1 MPERLRIAQVIT
13 RLDRGGSSDMVIA
26 LCERLDPERFGV
38 TLVTGPAADPAEQPA
53 ALAGRLGI
61 TAVECPHLAREIRP
75 RADLR
80 ALLDLRS
87 AFEKMRPHVVHAHTS
102 KAGALARL
110 AARLAARPAGVPAVY
125 SPHGHLFYGYYGKVG
140 TALVVLAERVLAS
153 VGRQTIAVLTD
164 ESRAEHLARGIGR
177 FGQFVTIPSGIDLKR
192 FVRDDAARRVMR
204 RELRLA
210 PEDFAAGWVGRFVEV
225 KGPDVFIEACG
236 LIAKDLPNAVFVL
249 AGDGPLRSAVEERAA
264 KLGIGER
271 CRFLGRRKDVPA
283 VLNACDAYVLSS
295 RNEGLGL
302 SVVESLA
309 CGTPVVAADVG
320 GVRDVLEDGHFGLLV
335 PYNAR
340 SKLFDAYA
348 SKNSYL
354 TRETR
359 GLADAVIL
367 LVKDETRRNVLVEA
381 GLERAKD
388 FDVDR
393 MVNAFAD
400 LYEELAFERCGRRD

>member
-1 MPERLRIAQVIT
+1 MLERLRIAQVIT

-26 LCERLDPERFGV
+26 LCERLDRRRFDV
-38 TLVTGPAADPAEQPA
+38 TLVAGPATDPVEEPA

-61 TAVECPHLAREIRP
+61 TAVECPRLAREVRP

-87 AFEKMRPHVVHAHTS
+87 AFEKIRPHVVHAHTS
-102 KAGALARL
+102 KAGALGRL
-110 AARLAARPAGVPAVY
+110 AARLAGVPAVY
-125 SPHGHLFYGYYGKVG
+125 SPHGHLFYGYYGKFG

-153 VGRQTIAVLTD
+153 LAPQRIAVLTD
-164 ESRAEHLARGIGR
+164 TSRAEHLARGIGR

-192 FVRDDAARRVMR
+192 FVRDDAARRAMR
-204 RELRLA
+204 AELGLA
-210 PEDFAAGWVGRFVEV
+210 PDQFAAGWVGRFVEV

-236 LIAKDLPNAVFVL
+236 LIAKELPGAVFVL
-249 AGDGPLRSAVEERAA
+249 AGDGELRGAVEERAA
-264 KLGIGER
+264 ELGIGGR
-271 CRFLGRRKDVPA
+271 CRFLGRRSDIPA

-302 SVVESLA
+302 SVVEALA

-320 GVRDVLEDGHFGLLV
+320 GVRDVLQDGRFGLLV
-335 PYNAR
+335 PYDDR
-340 SKLFDAYA
+340 YEFFDAYA
-348 SKNSYL
+348 SKNSHL

-367 LVKDETRRNVLVEA
+367 LAKDETRRNVFIKT

-388 FDVDR
+388 FDISTTVER
-393 MVNAFAD
+393 FAEI
-400 LYEELAFERCGRRD
+400 YEELAQECSA

>member
-1 MPERLRIAQVIT
+1 MSERLRIAQVIT

-26 LCERLDPERFGV
+26 LCERLDRRRFDV
-38 TLVTGPAADPAEQPA
+38 TLVTGPAADPVEEPG

-61 TAVECPHLAREIRP
+61 TAVECPHLARDVRP

-110 AARLAARPAGVPAVY
+110 AARLAGVPAVY
-125 SPHGHLFYGYYGKVG
+125 SPHGHLFYGYYGKLG
-140 TALVVLAERVLAS
+140 TALVALAERVLAS
-153 VGRQTIAVLTD
+153 LAPQRIAVLTD
-164 ESRAEHLARGIGR
+164 TSRTEHLARGIGR
-177 FGQFVTIPSGIDLKR
+177 FDQFVTIPSGIDLKR
-192 FVRDDAARRVMR
+192 FVRDDAARREMR
-204 RELRLA
+204 SELHLA
-210 PEDFAAGWVGRFVEV
+210 PEDFAVGWVGRFVEV

-236 LIAKDLPNAVFVL
+236 LIAQELPRAVFVL
-249 AGDGPLRSAVEERAA
+249 AGDGELRGVVEERAA
-264 KLGIGER
+264 ELGIGDR

-283 VLNACDAYVLSS
+283 ILSACDAYVLSS

-302 SVVESLA
+302 SIVEALA

-320 GVRDVLEDGHFGLLV
+320 GVRDLLQDGRFGLLV
-335 PYNAR
+335 PYDGS
-340 SKLFDAYA
+340 SKLFDAYG
-348 SKNSYL
+348 STNSHL
-354 TRETR
+354 TREAR

-367 LVKDETRRNVLVEA
+367 LAEDETRRNVFIKT

-400 LYEELAFERCGRRD
+400 LYEELAQEYSA